1 MKKDMKRER
10 EQALKLHQKGLSLI
24 EIAHKLKRPYGTVYN
39 WLVRRNPANREAKTK
54 KRESKTKEYIS
65 ALRDSALGEKLEEY
79 LMKVWKVKGKER
91 VGSLYLF
98 YRQHK
103 EELAKVLGRK
113 IGKSRFYSLVNVYVT
128 MNFGSVAKL
137 ELKRRP
143 KSAFKHIVK
152 AGTIK
157 REKGLWEIDGTG
169 YTFQDR
175 LYAILLCYDTYS
187 GYVIDALW
195 VEAKENNQAKHYNK
209 AFNSQQIG
217 AWLQKVFIEH
227 GVPEKLRYD
236 NDKVLMSEYLKEA
249 FKSLK
254 IDCKRTKP
262 YSPHHKLVERAI
274 GSLKEYLQ
282 IAQGETFQEVL
293 QNAIYQY
300 NKDQHNFKHC
310 IIRPIE
316 LFTPGKKIDEE
327 TIRFAFAE
335 KFERVLTNSVI
346 QIENLKYECPFIRE
360 RVGDTGRLEKGKDVL
375 CVRYID
381 DVSKLEVYDKET
393 GEFLGTAKLV
403 TLVTLQKIS
412 SAEIKESIAK
422 TRRAQ
427 KRLAKL
433 EEEATLIKGQIQ
445 PQGVV
450 AVFSNGNK
458 SNGTTLKEKH
468 DDLLPG
474 LLEIFG
480 Q

>member
-1 MKKDMKRER
+1 MKKER
-10 EQALKLHQKGLSLI
+10 EKAIKLFQRGLCI
-24 EIAHKLKRPYGTVYN
+24 TEIATRLKRPYATVYN
-39 WLVRRNPANREAKTK
+39 WLVRRNPNKEAKTK
-54 KRESKTKEYIS
+54 KREPKMKEYIS
-65 ALRDSALGEKLEEY
+65 ALKNSAVGEKLEEF
-79 LMKVWKVKGKER
+79 LLKVWKMKGKER
-91 VGSLYLF
+91 VGSLLMF
-98 YRQHK
+98 YRQHQ
-103 EELAKVLGRK
+103 EELTSVLGRK
-113 IGKSRFYSLVNVYVT
+113 IGKSRFYSLVKVYVT

-137 ELKRRP
+137 EMKRRP
-143 KSAFKHIVK
+143 KSAFQHIVK

-157 REKGLWEIDGTG
+157 REKGLWEIDGTS

-187 GYVIDALW
+187 GYVIDTLW
-195 VEAKENNQAKHYNK
+195 VEAKESQAKHYNK

-217 AWLQKVFIEH
+217 AWLQKVFIEN

-236 NDKVLMSEYLKEA
+236 NDRVLISEYLKEA
-249 FKSLK
+249 LKTLK
-254 IDCKRTKP
+254 IECKRTKP

-274 GSLKEYLQ
+274 GSLKKYLQ

-293 QNAIYQY
+293 QNAIYKY
-300 NKDQHNFKHC
+300 NRDQHNFKHC

-316 LFTPGKKIDEE
+316 LFTPGKRIDEE
-327 TIRFAFAE
+327 NIRFAFAE

-360 RVGDTGRLEKGKDVL
+360 RVGDTGRLEKRLHVF
-375 CVRYID
+375 CIRYID
-381 DVSKLEVYDKET
+381 DISKLEVYDKET

-403 TLVTLQKIS
+403 TLLTIKKVS
-412 SAEIKESIAK
+412 PAEIKESIAK

-450 AVFSNGNK
+450 AVFSGNGNK